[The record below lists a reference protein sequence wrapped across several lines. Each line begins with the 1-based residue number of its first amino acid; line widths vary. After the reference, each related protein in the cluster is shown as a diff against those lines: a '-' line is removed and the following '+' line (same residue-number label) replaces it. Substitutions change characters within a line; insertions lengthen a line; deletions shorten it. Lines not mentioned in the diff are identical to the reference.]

1 MSPYRIGPG
10 AGGWRA
16 LTLPTLPPRWRPRA
30 GAACAALVAAALLL
44 AFVQA
49 VQLSLR
55 QGQAWRAAVETARH
69 RVGPQVGSA
78 GPAGSAGLAGTA
90 ATAPH

>member
-1 MSPYRIGPG
+1 

-16 LTLPTLPPRWRPRA
+16 LTLPTLPPRWRARA
-30 GAACAALVAAALLL
+30 GAACAALLAAALLL

-69 RVGPQVGSA
+69 RVGPPAGST
-78 GPAGSAGLAGTA
+78 GPAGAPA
-90 ATAPH
+90 AAPH